1 MEIIIIITVVLLL
14 IIAFIIFALNYNKF
28 QVAMIKISEACENID
43 ILLCKKLE
51 LITNINN
58 IIEDKNKN
66 KRIEIITSMENSEL
80 NNFELNKKLNEYS
93 NTILEMIEYNKDVK
107 FNDDEM
113 KLVEELK
120 KYNNDLQGAERYYND
135 NVVEYNKLVKCFPSN
150 IIGKIFKYKVKDFYS
165 NEKEEVFEILK
176 Q

>member
-1 MEIIIIITVVLLL
+1 MKIIIIITIVLLL
-14 IIAFIIFALNYNKF
+14 IIAFIIFTLNYNKF
-28 QVAMIKISEACENID
+28 QIALIKISEACENID
-43 ILLCKKLE
+43 ILLYKKLE

-58 IIEDKNKN
+58 IIEDKNKHKKIDIVTNIEN
-66 KRIEIITSMENSEL
+66 KEM

-93 NTILEMIEYNKDVK
+93 NNILEMIEYNKDVK

-150 IIGKIFKYKVKDFYS
+150 IIGKIYKYKVKEFYS